1 MPKDIKITNYTGD
14 VNAILAATPD
24 KNGSNAEKIAWYAMG
39 LREGSEG
46 QNNLYVNDLPI
57 IPITTFTFT
66 STGTGAEAGTLSL
79 FYPASEDGKVVQATG
94 NVKLGAGGDQTSQVI
109 VGNATN
115 TFTVFC
121 TTGTGTLVLPNTYT
135 RFSSNTSDTD
145 PTNGWNA
152 STNAPSL
159 AFDIA
164 TIPAG
169 LITFRCTGS
178 NTISGDLPNDWKEM
192 TYFLCTASNTISGDL
207 PNDWKEMTYFYC
219 TASNTISG
227 DLPNDWKEM
236 TYFLCAGYNEIG
248 GIREGAYE
256 GSVTDA
262 MRYLLLQSTSSL
274 CGLSA
279 DEQEALLIGKAG
291 RTWTGTVFNLSIS
304 VPGTAMASMADTA
317 IPGRWF
323 SDAATPTDV
332 AIALK
337 TLVKTKN
344 VNVTLNGL
352 TMPGDVS
359 GDGSGFPVGFGDWW
373 RS

>member
-192 TYFLCTASNTISGDL
+192 TYFLC
-207 PNDWKEMTYFYC
+207 
-219 TASNTISG
+219 
-227 DLPNDWKEM
+227 
-236 TYFLCAGYNEIG
+236 AGYNEIG